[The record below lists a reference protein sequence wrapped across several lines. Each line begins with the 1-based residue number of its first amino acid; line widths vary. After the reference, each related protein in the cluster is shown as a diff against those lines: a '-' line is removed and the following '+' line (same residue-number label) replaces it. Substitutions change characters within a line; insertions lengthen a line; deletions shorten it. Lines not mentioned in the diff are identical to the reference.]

1 MEDYRKK
8 AQQKY
13 LDQKKIK
20 IEEDHQTPEEKLA
33 KEKLAKE
40 EEEKL
45 AKETLEKQEKL
56 DKLRVDQT
64 KKQVYIQS
72 QMLIVDESIDSFKT
86 DKTDDNILMI
96 LTIIKAS
103 IENIQKMIG
112 NDEKKILLDQVLKL
126 TTEVDKNNTARPK
139 GVNTI
144 ANVKILKDGF
154 KQIYDLLNLNVDIQT
169 LDTENDEKI
178 ARELEKELN
187 TAKHPKFKHDFV
199 EPDFDIGDVDI
210 EDVDMDVPFVEPKAA
225 AQPRNPVR
233 VRDVDTDT
241 DTDNDDVEVDHDHD
255 EDDETMARKLQEQ
268 WNKAPKKESSKAP
281 RATHRSNKYEGLN
294 CEDFMKMLMS
304 EKVSH

>member
-20 IEEDHQTPEEKLA
+20 IEEEKLS
-33 KEKLAKE
+33 KE

-45 AKETLEKQEKL
+45 AKEKQEKQEKL
-56 DKLRVDQT
+56 NKIREEQT

-86 DKTDDNILMI
+86 DKTDDNIMMI

-103 IENIQKMIG
+103 IENIQKIIG
-112 NDEKKILLDQVLKL
+112 NDEKKILLDQVLKF
-126 TTEVDKNNTARPK
+126 TTEVDKNNAKRPK

-144 ANVKILKDGF
+144 ANVQILKDGF

-187 TAKHPKFKHDFV
+187 APKHPKIKHDFA
-199 EPDFDIGDVDI
+199 EPDFDIDDI
-210 EDVDMDVPFVEPKAA
+210 DDIDMEEPFVPAGPQPA
-225 AQPRNPVR
+225 IQPFIQPRNHIR
-233 VRDVDTDT
+233 VEDVDTDT
-241 DTDNDDVEVDHDHD
+241 DDDVDVDHEDD
-255 EDDETMARKLQEQ
+255 EDDETIARKMQEE
-268 WNKAPKKESSKAP
+268 WNKAPKKEPSKPP
-281 RATHRSNKYEGLN
+281 RATHKGNKYEGLS
-294 CEDFMKMLMS
+294 CEEFMKMLMS
-304 EKVSH
+304 EKVVQ